1 MIYPVVPE
9 DKLPI
14 IAVRDRRCMV
24 SRYLRIAP
32 YTIDVQPATNWEVL
46 EPEARRAAEAHIGA
60 LVEDDDLPCP
70 DELAARALWPA

>member
-1 MIYPVVPE
+1 MLPTVVPE

-14 IAVRDRRCMV
+14 IAVRRQRCIV
-24 SRYLRIAP
+24 SRYLQTAP
-32 YTIDVQPATNWEVL
+32 YTFDVQPATNWEGL